1 MGVVRDAPSSETWRM
16 STHEAGGGRSA
27 LGTLARAL
35 TILSIIGFVV
45 LLAGSI
51 ADWKGFSDDP
61 DDNSTFA
68 DIVWT
73 TFALG
78 GLLALITGVVAWIRG
93 RSRGLL
99 GDVQAGQMA
108 VGWVVFAVILS
119 LIVSAID

>member
-1 MGVVRDAPSSETWRM
+1 M
-16 STHEAGGGRSA
+16 STHEAGEAVPPTTDRERGGRST
-27 LGTLARAL
+27 LGTIALAL
-35 TILSIIGFVV
+35 TVLSIIAFVV
-45 LLAGSI
+45 LVIGSI

-78 GLLALITGVVAWIRG
+78 GLLALITGVIAWIRG

-108 VGWVVFAVILS
+108 VGWVVVAVLLS
-119 LIVSAID
+119 LIVSALD

>member
-1 MGVVRDAPSSETWRM
+1 M
-16 STHEAGGGRSA
+16 STHEAGGVDPSTTDRTTGGGSA

-35 TILSIIGFVV
+35 TILSIIAFVV
-45 LLAGSI
+45 LVIGSI

-78 GLLALITGVVAWIRG
+78 GLLALITGVIAWVRG

-99 GDVQAGQMA
+99 GDVQAGQIA
-108 VGWVVFAVILS
+108 VGWVVVAVILS
-119 LIVSAID
+119 LIVSALD